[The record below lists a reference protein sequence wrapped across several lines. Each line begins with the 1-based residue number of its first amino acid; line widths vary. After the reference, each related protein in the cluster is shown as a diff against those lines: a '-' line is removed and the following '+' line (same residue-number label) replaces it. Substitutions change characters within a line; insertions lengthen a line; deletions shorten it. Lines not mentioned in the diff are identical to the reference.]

1 MLGREAALLVG
12 CTGPSPS
19 GLRPPFR
26 QHAGHGVHRLV
37 LIPQPAQ
44 DRTDDELKQLAD
56 DYLEPILA
64 MLVKE
69 G

>member
-1 MLGREAALLVG
+1 
-12 CTGPSPS
+12 
-19 GLRPPFR
+19 LRPPFR

-37 LIPQPAQ
+37 FLPQPVQ
-44 DRTDDELKQLAD
+44 DRTDDELKQFAD

>member
-1 MLGREAALLVG
+1 
-12 CTGPSPS
+12 
-19 GLRPPFR
+19 LRPPFR
-26 QHAGHGVHRLV
+26 QHAVHGVHRLV
-37 LIPQPAQ
+37 FLPQPVQ
-44 DRTDDELKQLAD
+44 DRTDDELKQFAD